1 MSSFLVTT
9 TNLHDILRKYY
20 ALKLNYDLIK
30 CHVTNK
36 DSSKSFINL
45 LKSLASNPVDTR
57 RRFNVYKT
65 SIRRRLLGTIQM
77 RIFNNVKHLHTI
89 CLKFVDIFFTS

>member
-1 MSSFLVTT
+1 MMMSSFLVTT

-57 RRFNVYKT
+57 RRFNVETT
-65 SIRRRLLGTIQM
+65 S
-77 RIFNNVKHLHTI
+77 
-89 CLKFVDIFFTS
+89 